1 MNIELLELAAAALD
15 GLLSEVAFVGGA
27 TVELWITDPGAPPV
41 RATNDVDVVV
51 EVATRSEFHSFEERL
66 RERGFGPDLE
76 DGVICRWRH
85 RDNGFVLDAMPTDAS
100 ILGFANRW
108 QAAALPHAM
117 ARSLPSGATI
127 RAIPPPYL
135 LATKLEA
142 FNGRGNNDFLA
153 SRDFADIITLLDGR
167 EELRDEITRSDTEVR
182 RYLADEFRAMV
193 VHPRF
198 FDGVHGA
205 LLPDAASQERAEAI
219 VLPAIDTIIQSSEIR
234 DTGRRITT
242 ERADAL
248 RTLADHD
255 AGRTSTDT

>member
-15 GLLSEVAFVGGA
+15 DLLAEVAFVGGA

-51 EVATRSEFHSFEERL
+51 EVATRGEFHAFEERL
-66 RERGFGPDLE
+66 RAHGFGPDLE

-85 RDNGFVLDAMPTDAS
+85 RGNGLILDAMPTDPG

-108 QAAALPHAM
+108 QAAALPHAV
-117 ARSLPSGATI
+117 ARALPSGATI

-135 LATKLEA
+135 LATKLDA

-167 EELRDEITRSDTEVR
+167 EELPDEITHSDTEVR
-182 RYLADEFRAMV
+182 RYLADEFRALLR
-193 VHPRF
+193 HPRF
-198 FDGVHGA
+198 IDGVHGA
-205 LLPDAASQERAEAI
+205 LLPDTASQQRAEAI
-219 VLPAIDTIIQSSEIR
+219 VLPAIDAIIQ
-234 DTGRRITT
+234 
-242 ERADAL
+242 
-248 RTLADHD
+248 
-255 AGRTSTDT
+255 GRTAI